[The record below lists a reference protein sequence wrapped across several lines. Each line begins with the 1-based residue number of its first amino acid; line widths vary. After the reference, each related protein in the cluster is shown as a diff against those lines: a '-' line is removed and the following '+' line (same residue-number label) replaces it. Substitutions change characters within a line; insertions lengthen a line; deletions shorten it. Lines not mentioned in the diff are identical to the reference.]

1 MAVRE
6 AAWKIFSVPI
16 YIKILGIGLL
26 VTLLFG
32 VVTFYQLRVGV
43 YRTYYQVYGETAASL
58 ATALASRIEGMV
70 RESDISAIDHELEL
84 TMEAFSGVR
93 YVVVQA
99 PNGAI
104 LSHGFTFPQEAPP
117 DLVPSREDLCASCH
131 ASLQPHELPVD
142 LKEVSHGLSLSR
154 GQLRT
159 YRRDAGL
166 ILEITV
172 PIGLGDLGHVRLGVG
187 DRMIIPVIETTT
199 ISLLWSL
206 ALCTVA
212 GLSLALVLAYIIV
225 KPIHNLVNA
234 TEQVRHGDFGA
245 RACVFSGDEVGQ
257 LSESFNQMTQALRI
271 YSEEVR
277 IKEAAR
283 ASLIGRIVQAQ
294 EEERAVIAR
303 ELHDRLGQSLSKTL
317 LTIESSCRSCL
328 HRKDN
333 CALIKDDI
341 RSMIDEVRQL
351 AWDTRP
357 SILDDYG
364 VDQALRRY
372 VEEMSKRVDFP
383 IDYQCVNQPNLPRMP
398 NRIEITLYRIAQ
410 EAMTNI
416 IRHAQASR
424 VSVILIQNPEEA
436 CLIVEDN
443 GRGFE
448 VAAVEKSAKPPLG
461 LMGMK
466 ERAALVG
473 AEFALYSR
481 LHEGTTVR
489 VRVPL
494 NGSSYGD

>member
-1 MAVRE
+1 M
-6 AAWKIFSVPI
+6 PI

-32 VVTFYQLRVGV
+32 AVTFYQVRVGV
-43 YRTYYQVYGETAASL
+43 YRTHYQVHGETAAGL
-58 ATALASRIEGMV
+58 ATALASRIEDMV
-70 RESDISAIDHELEL
+70 RNADLPAVDRELNL
-84 TMEAFSGVR
+84 TIKAFPDVR
-93 YVVVQA
+93 YIVVQA
-99 PNGAI
+99 PDGAI

-117 DLVPSREDLCASCH
+117 DLVLSQEGLCGACH
-131 ASLQPHELPVD
+131 AVLNPSEVPVD
-142 LKEVSHGLSLSR
+142 FFEISPGLSLSR

-159 YRRDAGL
+159 YRRNAGM
-166 ILEITV
+166 IMEITV
-172 PIGLGDLGHVRLGVG
+172 PIGTEELGRVRLGMG
-187 DRMIIPVIETTT
+187 DQVIVPLIET
-199 ISLLWSL
+199 ISMSLLWSL
-206 ALCTVA
+206 SLCAVA

-225 KPIHNLVNA
+225 KPIHSLVGA
-234 TEQVRHGDFGA
+234 TEQVRRGDFGV
-245 RACVFSGDEVGQ
+245 RASVFSEDEVGQ
-257 LSESFNQMTQALRI
+257 LSKSFNQMTQALER

-277 IKEAAR
+277 KKEAVR
-283 ASLIGRIVQAQ
+283 VSLIGRIVQAQ

-317 LTIESSCRSCL
+317 LTIESSCGGCIHKKESC
-328 HRKDN
+328 
-333 CALIKDDI
+333 ATIKEDI
-341 RSMIDEVRQL
+341 RSLIDEVRQL

-364 VDQALRRY
+364 LDQALRRY
-372 VEEMSKRVDFP
+372 VEEMAKRVVFP
-383 IDYQCVNQPNLPRMP
+383 IDYQCANQPDLPRAP

-410 EAMTNI
+410 EAITNI

-424 VSVILIQNPEEA
+424 VSVILIHRSEEM

-443 GRGFE
+443 GVGFDPG
-448 VAAVEKSAKPPLG
+448 AVEKGAKTPLG
-461 LMGMK
+461 LIGMK

-494 NGSSYGD
+494 NGADYGD